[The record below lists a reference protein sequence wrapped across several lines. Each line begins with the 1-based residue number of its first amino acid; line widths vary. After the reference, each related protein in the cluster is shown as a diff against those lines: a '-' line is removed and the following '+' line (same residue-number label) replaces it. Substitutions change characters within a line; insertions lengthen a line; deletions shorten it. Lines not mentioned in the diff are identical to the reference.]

1 MEDSWIGKT
10 IGHYQIVEHLGRGGM
25 AEVYKAYQPALDRH
39 VAVKILHPFVATD
52 ETFLARFE
60 REARAVAAL
69 RHANIVRVFD
79 FGHED
84 DTYYMVM
91 EFVDGQT
98 LKQRLNA
105 LRAAGQTM
113 SPAEVTKLIAQTAHA
128 LHHAHERGLIHR
140 DIKPANILLTSQG
153 DAVLSDFGI
162 ARMVESTRYT
172 MTGVIG
178 TPDYMSPEQGQ
189 GMEVDL
195 RTDIYS
201 LGIVLYECLTGR
213 TPFSADTPLAVIFK
227 HVQDPLPM
235 PRSINPEITAA
246 MEHVVIKS
254 LAKSPGDR
262 FASAEEMADALEAA
276 QQGDDTLAAE
286 ADTLHA
292 LFADLGLE
300 VPQGL
305 QAASEVTAVPFQE
318 VVTAPP
324 AARPEAIA
332 PPRQRRFWL
341 LVLPFVIVIVAALAV
356 GAYLL
361 RPSPGEDEIR
371 QGRRVSIAE
380 AVATVQSRPG
390 QNAAWTQAGQGSVLT
405 SGSELQTGPDSSAKL
420 ALDEAFIRLAG
431 DSQLGVGEIALQGDL
446 PMAHFRL
453 PRGRMWV
460 NLHATS
466 DFQIETALG
475 TVVPALSRFSLQVS
489 PDGQLFLSVQDGR
502 VSLLHG
508 QGEARAETV
517 VTVGQQLSVSA
528 DGQVGSLQRMSDEET
543 VLWQIMANGPE
554 LTLATATPTH
564 TATPTDTPTMTPTAT
579 DTPTA
584 TPTDTP
590 TTTPTA
596 TDTPTAI
603 PTATPT
609 NTSSPTPLPTATPTA
624 TSSPTPPPTPTRRPA
639 TATPT
644 ATPTP
649 PDTPTPT
656 PTVEMIPL
664 DFNWHPDESTLRV
677 VNEIGV
683 EEWIV
688 TIVIEPWGGDG
699 NYTYNWSNE
708 REVGQRFEVR
718 ARACSPVLGGII
730 VESGDGQRKEKP
742 VWIEPL
748 YNPAY
753 CQ

>member
-52 ETFLARFE
+52 DTFLARFE

-79 FGHED
+79 FGHEN

-98 LKQRLNA
+98 LKQRLNE

-113 SPAEVTKLIAQTAHA
+113 SPAEVTKLIVQTAQA

-201 LGIVLYECLTGR
+201 LGIVLYEGLTGR

-235 PRSINPEITAA
+235 PRSINPDITAA

-254 LAKSPGDR
+254 LAKNPGDR
-262 FASAEEMADALEAA
+262 FASAEKMADALEAA

-286 ADTLHA
+286 ADTLST

-305 QAASEVTAVPFQE
+305 QAASEVTAAPPQE
-318 VVTAPP
+318 AVAAPP
-324 AARPEAIA
+324 AAKPEAIA
-332 PPRQRRFWL
+332 PPRRRRVWPL
-341 LVLPFVIVIVAALAV
+341 ILSFVFVIVAALAV

-361 RPSPGEDEIR
+361 RPSPGEDKIR
-371 QGRRVSIAE
+371 QGRRITIAE

-390 QNAAWTQAGQGSVLT
+390 QDAAWSSAGQGNVLT
-405 SGSELQTGPDSSAKL
+405 SESELQTGPDSSAKL

-431 DSQLGVGEIALQGDL
+431 DSQLGVSEIALQGDL
-446 PMAHFRL
+446 PTAHFRL
-453 PRGRMWV
+453 LRGRMWV
-460 NLHATS
+460 NLHTTS
-466 DFQIETALG
+466 DFQIETVVG
-475 TVVPALSRFSLQVS
+475 TVVPDLSRFSLQVS
-489 PDGQLFLSVQDGR
+489 PDGQLFLSVEDGR
-502 VSLLHG
+502 VSLLQG
-508 QGEARAETV
+508 QGEERAETV
-517 VTVGQQLSVSA
+517 VTVGQQLSVST

-543 VLWQIMANGPE
+543 VLWQIMAIGPE
-554 LTLATATPTH
+554 LALATATPTN

-590 TTTPTA
+590 TMTPTV
-596 TDTPTAI
+596 TDTPTA
-603 PTATPT
+603 TPT
-609 NTSSPTPLPTATPTA
+609 DTPSPTPLPAATPTA
-624 TSSPTPPPTPTRRPA
+624 TSSPTPPPTLTRRPA
-639 TATPT
+639 TPTPT
-644 ATPTP
+644 TTPTP
-649 PDTPTPT
+649 QDTPTPT

-688 TIVIEPWGGDG
+688 TVVIEPWGGDG